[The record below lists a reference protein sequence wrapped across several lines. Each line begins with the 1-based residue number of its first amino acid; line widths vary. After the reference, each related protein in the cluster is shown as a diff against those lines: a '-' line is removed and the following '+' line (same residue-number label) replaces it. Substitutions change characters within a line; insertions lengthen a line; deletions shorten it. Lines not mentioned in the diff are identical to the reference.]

1 MNKHFICLPFAVLVA
16 SLTACTPP
24 TKDIP
29 GLTSEIDAAMA
40 GHYGQS
46 MYHEELAEE
55 SLEDANEI
63 LEHWKNDHYW
73 NIDLRQ
79 KAMSAAEEAA
89 HHRKE
94 SEKELCKWLTS
105 VHSHNH
111 HQGEVAQHAA
121 AYFKTGSA
129 VPYQTNHHEITSLGK
144 YLETHP
150 DAAAQV
156 TAYTDTV
163 GSVQSNQILSEKRAS
178 SIVNMLIAH
187 GARASQLSTKALG
200 EAEGPDRTANQK
212 HRVVMISTAHPNYI
226 DCPDLK

>member
-1 MNKHFICLPFAVLVA
+1 MNKQFIYLPFAVLAV

-24 TKDIP
+24 AKDIP
-29 GLTSEIDAAMA
+29 GLTSEIDAANA

-46 MYHEELAEE
+46 VYHEELAEKN
-55 SLEDANEI
+55 LEEANEI

-79 KAMSAAEEAA
+79 KATTAAQAGA

-111 HQGEVAQHAA
+111 HQGEVVQHAA
-121 AYFKTGSA
+121 AYFRTGSA
-129 VPYQTNHHEITSLGK
+129 VPYKTNHAEIATLGK

-150 DAAAQV
+150 AATGEV
-156 TAYTDTV
+156 IAYTDTV
-163 GSVQSNQILSEKRAS
+163 GSAQSNQTLSERRALR
-178 SIVNMLIAH
+178 VKNLLIAH
-187 GARASQLSTKALG
+187 GAKPEQLTTKAMG
-200 EAEGPDRTANQK
+200 EAEGPDRTPNQK

-226 DCPDLK
+226 DCPDLQ